1 MQERNTTCSV
11 GSQFPVLYLL
21 CSGGLIAV
29 RFFIGVG
36 ICIFV
41 CNQFWAG
48 VMFSPN
54 VVGVVNA
61 TCGGWGNLGGAL
73 GSMHKGLLLLEGL

>member
-1 MQERNTTCSV
+1 M
-11 GSQFPVLYLL
+11 L

-73 GSMHKGLLLLEGL
+73 GTE